1 MQLTSVFNEVS
12 LPACGVSFERG
23 HGQRDFL
30 STLTES
36 VATILIRNFHAEGLL
51 AVYKTGKQLAI
62 TLKHS
67 STLRLQD
74 WIIPLIGFSFHE
86 SRRNWRTLV
95 NR

>member
-12 LPACGVSFERG
+12 LPACGVSFESG

-36 VATILIRNFHAEGLL
+36 VATILIQDFHTKRLL
-51 AVYKTGKQLAI
+51 AVYKTAKRLTI

-67 STLRLQD
+67 STLHLQD